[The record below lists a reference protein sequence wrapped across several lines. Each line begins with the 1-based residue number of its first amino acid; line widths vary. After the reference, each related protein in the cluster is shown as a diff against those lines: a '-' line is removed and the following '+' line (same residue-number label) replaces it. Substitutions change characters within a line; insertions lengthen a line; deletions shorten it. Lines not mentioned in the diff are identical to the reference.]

1 VSGQGVFHSRHRG
14 ADVAD
19 GIADI
24 TESVVFRD
32 VIAAPHWWAPGTSL
46 SSATTARV
54 SSMGHHSATGVES
67 AHEPLSDGNSFRLSV
82 LSLTFR
88 ELVRR
93 HGVSRTLLDTITTGW
108 IVP

>member
-1 VSGQGVFHSRHRG
+1 VSGLDVFHRSHRG

-19 GIADI
+19 GVADI
-24 TESVVFRD
+24 TESIAFRD
-32 VIAAPHWWAPGTSL
+32 VIAAPHWWAPGTNL

-67 AHEPLSDGNSFRLSV
+67 AHGPLSDTNSFRLSM
-82 LSLTFR
+82 LPLMFR
-88 ELVRR
+88 ETLRR
-93 HGVSRTLLDTITTGW
+93 HGVSRTLLDTITTAW